1 MTYGLAGLILYIF
14 ISIVVGFSLNT
25 LIISMIG
32 EDADFDDLIADKF
45 VKFFAILILSI
56 FWFISVP
63 IILYNNRNN

>member
-32 EDADFDDLIADKF
+32 EDADFDDLISDKF